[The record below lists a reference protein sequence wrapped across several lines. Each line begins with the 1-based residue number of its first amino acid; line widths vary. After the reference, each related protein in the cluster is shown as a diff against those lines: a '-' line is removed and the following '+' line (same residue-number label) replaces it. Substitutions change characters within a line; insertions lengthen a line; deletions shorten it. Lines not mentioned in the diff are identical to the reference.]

1 MRVVVSD
8 VGSQNMC
15 DGGHVNCDLQ
25 VVLEAVFS
33 LYQLESE
40 AFIVLRLLRLDA
52 RLCVIES
59 LNMNLPSWRSFEISK
74 S

>member
-25 VVLEAVFS
+25 VVLEVVYS

-40 AFIVLRLLRLDA
+40 AFRVLRFVRLDS

-59 LNMNLPSWRSFEISK
+59 LNWPS
-74 S
+74 

>member
-25 VVLEAVFS
+25 VVLEVVFS
-33 LYQLESE
+33 LSNSKVKHLE
-40 AFIVLRLLRLDA
+40 
-52 RLCVIES
+52 C
-59 LNMNLPSWRSFEISK
+59 
-74 S
+74 